1 MNLILLTALLLLCF
15 MTLVFLLALKLKDNS
30 IVDVAY
36 GLGFVLV
43 GWNGW
48 IAYGSYEPRQLLLL
62 AMVSLW
68 GLRLA
73 THIALRKQN
82 EEGEDPRYRRV
93 DEHAYHR
100 FHRH

>member
-1 MNLILLTALLLLCF
+1 MNLILLTALLLL
-15 MTLVFLLALKLKDNS
+15 
-30 IVDVAY
+30 Y

-82 EEGEDPRYRRV
+82 EEGEDAPQPELPGPTAPRPHRDTRGRAPV
-93 DEHAYHR
+93 DGDG
-100 FHRH
+100 